1 MIALRVSFCRSNSDA
16 LGQRLHL
23 PLQVCLR
30 ELLAPAHPEAGS
42 RQQRPPTP
50 SLRIPRAADDRHPA
64 GGPSQRLGHLTSTSP
79 AIIIVVANVSFR
91 PRLTGSGPKGT
102 VGRNPTVGVA

>member
-50 SLRIPRAADDRHPA
+50 SLRIPKAADDRHPA
-64 GGPSQRLGHLTSTSP
+64 GGPSHRLDHLTFPSP
-79 AIIIVVANVSFR
+79 ATTIIVANVSFW
-91 PRLTGSGPKGT
+91 PRLTGGDSEGT
-102 VGRNPTVGVA
+102 VGRNPTR